1 MPLDVTF
8 IQLLCSELQSLVNT
22 RVDKIHQPSKDELVL
37 HLRGRG
43 GSQRLLL
50 CVNQSRARAGII
62 TQSIENPPQ
71 PTMFCMLLRKHLT
84 GAALTAITQPAH
96 ERILRF
102 DFAGTSDIGA
112 PTRFTLSAE
121 FTGRHANLIVVRED
135 NTILDALR
143 RVDYSQSTRAV
154 LPGILYEP
162 PPPGGKALTEQAP
175 PEDPRPYLYRSAEGL
190 PTRFGC
196 TPPGEACE
204 TYSQLLE
211 LFFHDK
217 DHMERAKQ
225 RKAELLK
232 LCATRAARARRKAE
246 AQTQE
251 LARAEDRDHLRIC
264 AELILANRAQLE
276 QTARGATAYRLENYY
291 DENRPLNI
299 AANPALSPAKNAESY
314 FKRYRKAKT
323 AATLLQG
330 FIEQARAEAAYLD
343 SVADLI
349 ARAERS
355 AEIDA
360 LRAELESQGYCK
372 PKSGKRNIRQRQK
385 PLSPI
390 EYQTSAGLR
399 ALVSRNNLQ
408 NEQLSF
414 KLAKGGDLWFHVKDY
429 PGSHVILFTE
439 GRTPGEQCVAEA
451 AMLAAWHS
459 KARGRAAVD
468 YTPAK
473 ALKKPPG
480 AAPGQV
486 IYHTYQSMIA
496 TPTPELIKKLE
507 KE

>member
-1 MPLDVTF
+1 MPLNAML
-8 IQLLCSELQSLVNT
+8 IRCLCAELQPLVGT
-22 RVDKIHQPSKDELVL
+22 RVDKIHQPTKDELVL

-62 TQSIENPPQ
+62 TQSVENPPQ

-84 GAALTAITQPAH
+84 GAALTSITQPEL

-102 DFAGTSDIGA
+102 ELAGTSEIGE
-112 PTRFTLSAE
+112 PTRFTLCAE
-121 FTGRHANLIVVRED
+121 FTGRHANVIVVRED
-135 NTILDALR
+135 NTILDALK
-143 RVDYSQSTRAV
+143 RVDFSQSTRAV
-154 LPGILYEP
+154 LPGIPYEP
-162 PPPGGKALTEQAP
+162 PPPGGKAPEQMQVP
-175 PEDPRPYLYRSAEGL
+175 DI
-190 PTRFGC
+190 
-196 TPPGEACE
+196 GEHGS
-204 TYSQLLE
+204 YSRYLE
-211 LFFHDK
+211 LHYHETDRAQ
-217 DHMERAKQ
+217 RAKQ

-232 LCATRAARARRKAE
+232 LCGTRAARARRKAQ

-251 LARAEDRDHLRIC
+251 LARAEDRDHLRVC

-276 QTARGATAYRLENYY
+276 QSARGAAAYRLDNYY

-299 AANPALSPAKNAESY
+299 AANPALNPAQNAQAY

-323 AATLLQG
+323 AAAMLSE
-330 FIEQARAEAAYLD
+330 FIAQAQAEAAYLD

-349 ARAERS
+349 TRAES
-355 AEIDA
+355 AAEIDA

-372 PKSGKRNIRQRQK
+372 PRAGKKSAKTK
-385 PLSPI
+385 PLPPI
-390 EYQTSAGLR
+390 EYRTSEGLR
-399 ALVSRNNLQ
+399 VLVGRNNLQ

-414 KLAKGGDLWFHVKDY
+414 KLAKGSDLWFHVKDY

-439 GRTPGEQCVAEA
+439 GQPPGEQCIAEA
-451 AMLAAWHS
+451 AQLAAWHS
-459 KARGRAAVD
+459 KAQGRAVVD

-486 IYHTYQSMIA
+486 IYHSHQSIIA
-496 TPTPELIKKLE
+496 TPTQEIIDKLRGE
-507 KE
+507 QSYGRN